1 MIKNLKYD
9 RNLTVIMTTLEQT
22 KNKRILLWIGAII
35 LLIGGILSLMYS
47 NAITVIIAFIGL
59 ILIILGRFF

>member
-1 MIKNLKYD
+1 
-9 RNLTVIMTTLEQT
+9 VIMTILEST

-47 NAITVIIAFIGL
+47 NAITVIMAFIGL
-59 ILIILGRFF
+59 IFIILGRFF